1 MSQIEFKLPI
11 EFLDSK
17 RGIDSSLAADLELV
31 SQSEENDSESNPLYE
46 YVFDT
51 SATAFSSL
59 TIPAWARYYTAD
71 RTFLHDTQQ
80 LMNREMTK
88 FDSSYAEMS
97 AVWEE
102 MRAETGFCEK
112 YQYIEWSWFEHLNS
126 NAMFLQVLSMYNMA
140 SPLFSLA
147 LPVLLL
153 ILPFFLLRAHGRQV
167 SLGDYFGA
175 LKHVL
180 RNHQIGQLFTVS
192 SASWDKRVYI
202 LISFAFYIFQIYQNV
217 LACIRFYRNMNKI
230 HYQLFVVRE
239 FVSDTVTRINAFEN
253 ASEGLKTYEPF
264 VDSLSHHKLVLE
276 TLKKELDKI
285 TPWSIGW
292 KKFNSIGHIMYCYY
306 QTCRSEHVVGA
317 LDFARHFTGYCDN
330 LMAIRRHRARGTM
343 NFCVFDDERTSFTK
357 AYFPTIE
364 HRKPVRNSYNLDSQL
379 LITGPNAAGK
389 TTILKTTI
397 FNVLLCQQIGA
408 GFFKNATI
416 APYHYIHCYINIPD
430 TSGRDSLFQAEAR
443 RCKDILE
450 SIRESQASERHFCV
464 FDELYS
470 GTNPYEAIAS
480 AVSFL
485 RYMNKSPNVSYVI
498 TTHFLDL
505 CHRLSTEA
513 RVKNCHMA
521 TKASGADIKYTYKL
535 KKGISSVRGGTK
547 VLSDLEYP
555 KEILDGAE
563 NVIDKLKM

>member
-59 TIPAWARYYTAD
+59 TIPTWARYYTAD

-88 FDSSYAEMS
+88 FDSSYSEMS

-112 YQYIEWSWFEHLNS
+112 YQYIDWSWFEHLNS

-217 LACIRFYRNMNKI
+217 LACIRFYRNMKKI
-230 HYQLFVVRE
+230 HSQLFVVRE

-285 TPWSIGW
+285 TPWCISW

-306 QTCRSEHVVGA
+306 QTCRSENVVGA

-330 LMAIRRHRARGTM
+330 LMAIRRHRAGGSM

-485 RYMNKSPNVSYVI
+485 MYMNKSPNVSYVI

-563 NVIDKLKM
+563 NVIDKLKI

>member
-59 TIPAWARYYTAD
+59 TIPTWARYYTAD

-80 LMNREMTK
+80 LINREMTK

-217 LACIRFYRNMNKI
+217 LACIRFYRNMKKI

-264 VDSLSHHKLVLE
+264 VESFSHHKLILE

-306 QTCRSEHVVGA
+306 QTCRSENVVGA

-357 AYFPTIE
+357 AYFPTIK

-563 NVIDKLKM
+563 NVIDKLKI

>member
-1 MSQIEFKLPI
+1 MSTIEFKLPI
-11 EFLDSK
+11 EFQDSK
-17 RGIDSSLAADLELV
+17 RNIDSSLAADLELV
-31 SQSEENDSESNPLYE
+31 SQSDENESESSPLYE

-51 SATAFSSL
+51 SATAFSTL
-59 TIPAWARYYTAD
+59 TIPSWARYYTSD
-71 RTFLHDTQQ
+71 QTFLLETQR
-80 LMNREMTK
+80 LMDRDMTK
-88 FDSSYAEMS
+88 FDSSYSEMS
-97 AVWEE
+97 VVWKE

-112 YQYIEWSWFEHLNS
+112 YQYIDWSWFEHLNS
-126 NAMFLQVLSMYNMA
+126 NAMFLQILSMYNMA

-147 LPVLLL
+147 LPILLL

-167 SLGDYFGA
+167 SLGDYFDA

-180 RNHQIGQLFTVS
+180 KNHQIGQLFTVS

-217 LACIRFYRNMNKI
+217 LACIRFYRNMKKI

-239 FVSDTVTRINAFEN
+239 FVSDTVARMCEFED
-253 ASEGLKTYEPF
+253 ASQGLKTYEPF
-264 VDSLSHHKLVLE
+264 VESFSHHKLILE
-276 TLKKELDKI
+276 TLKSELDKI

-306 QTCRSEHVVGA
+306 QTCRSENVVGA

-563 NVIDKLKM
+563 NVIDKLKI